1 MQTPTLHWETLPL
14 ATRLG
19 VNAIASGVLE
29 YFLPSIPFSLI
40 LFFGYVPFFWEILLS
55 ASNNLTRF
63 PGAIAF
69 VPDSLPCPLPP
80 ITLARS

>member
-14 ATRLG
+14 ATQLG

-40 LFFGYVPFFWEILLS
+40 LFFGYVLFFWKILLS
-55 ASNNLTRF
+55 ASSNLLQAC
-63 PGAIAF
+63 PVSPVQSHLYPIPYP
-69 VPDSLPCPLPP
+69 VPCHL
-80 ITLARS
+80 

>member
-1 MQTPTLHWETLPL
+1 MQTPALHWGTLPL

-40 LFFGYVPFFWEILLS
+40 LFFGYVLFFLEILLS
-55 ASNNLTRF
+55 ASSNLLQ
-63 PGAIAF
+63 
-69 VPDSLPCPLPP
+69 S
-80 ITLARS
+80 

>member
-40 LFFGYVPFFWEILLS
+40 LFFGYVLFFWKILL
-55 ASNNLTRF
+55 

-69 VPDSLPCPLPP
+69 VPDSLPCPLPL
-80 ITLARS
+80 ITLAKS

>member
-14 ATRLG
+14 ATQLG

-40 LFFGYVPFFWEILLS
+40 LFFGYVLFFLEILLS
-55 ASNNLTRF
+55 ASSNLLQF
-63 PGAIAF
+63 
-69 VPDSLPCPLPP
+69 
-80 ITLARS
+80 

>member
-14 ATRLG
+14 ATQLG

-29 YFLPSIPFSLI
+29 YFLPSIPFFLI
-40 LFFGYVPFFWEILLS
+40 LFSAYNPPFCKQQPAPIL
-55 ASNNLTRF
+55 THF

-69 VPDSLPCPLPP
+69 VPDSLPCPLPL
-80 ITLARS
+80 ITLAKS

>member
-40 LFFGYVPFFWEILLS
+40 LFFRMRPVFLENPPF
-55 ASNNLTRF
+55 
-63 PGAIAF
+63 
-69 VPDSLPCPLPP
+69 CKQ
-80 ITLARS
+80 